1 MEIIPFP
8 VFDGAP
14 PVPQPPSG
22 RERVCR
28 AFALAL
34 SAAFILTVLFAVSL
48 ALAVMFYDG
57 PKLRFGVGGLSLFSS
72 DSPGSVTMNAFSAS
86 QRTIGAALVLLLCA
100 PVVFILRQAR
110 LLASAFVKGRMFSDD
125 CAQGLRR
132 IAWGFV
138 AYALAPP
145 LAHEV
150 AVLVGVTGDPVWLR
164 FEFFGALLL
173 AALIALLAQATSRAG
188 AIEQDRDGFV

>member
-8 VFDGAP
+8 DLAEAPSDPESRSDG
-14 PVPQPPSG
+14 
-22 RERVCR
+22 ERICH

-34 SAAFILTVLFAVSL
+34 CAAYILTLLFAVAL

-57 PKLRFGVGGLSLFSS
+57 PELRFGVGGLSLFAV
-72 DSPGSVTMNAFSAS
+72 DSPGSVTMDAFSAS
-86 QRTIGAALVLLLCA
+86 QRMIGAALVLLLCA
-100 PVVFILRQAR
+100 PVVFILHQAC
-110 LLASAFVKGRMFSDD
+110 LLASAFAKGRMFSSD

-138 AYALAPP
+138 AYAFAPP
-145 LAHEV
+145 LAHGI
-150 AVLVGVTGDPVWLR
+150 AGLAGVTGDPVWLR

-173 AALIALLAQATSRAG
+173 ATLLALLAQANARAA